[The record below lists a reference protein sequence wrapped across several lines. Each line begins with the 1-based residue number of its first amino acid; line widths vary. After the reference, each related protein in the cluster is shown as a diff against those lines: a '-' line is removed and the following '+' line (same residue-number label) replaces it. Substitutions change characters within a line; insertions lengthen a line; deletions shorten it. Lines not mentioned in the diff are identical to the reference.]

1 MILLFFCSLNTW
13 FIYFLCGMLLYSENC
28 SDINTHLLP
37 WPTLRI
43 MSMLCLTCLCTNVYH
58 SDDQS
63 MQPLSDPLLCLC
75 SLLQSGWWSRILN
88 DCLMP
93 FHFFLLKSH
102 LLQSHI
108 NITKIIFGLKK
119 YQFIF
124 RHAYKKIKALHT
136 VQTLFLYSWIT
147 RKQCGN
153 KALYNF
159 EKCILKF
166 LPPGIHDPAH
176 IFSILPVTG
185 R

>member
-37 WPTLRI
+37 WPTLQI
-43 MSMLCLTCLCTNVYH
+43 MSMLCLMCLCTNVCH

-63 MQPLSDPLLCLC
+63 MQPLSDRLLCLC

-108 NITKIIFGLKK
+108 NITKIIFGLKN
-119 YQFIF
+119 IN
-124 RHAYKKIKALHT
+124 
-136 VQTLFLYSWIT
+136 LFLDMHIRELKFYILSKLCFYILELLENSVET
-147 RKQCGN
+147 RH
-153 KALYNF
+153 YT
-159 EKCILKF
+159 ILK
-166 LPPGIHDPAH
+166 
-176 IFSILPVTG
+176 STY
-185 R
+185 